1 MINSLL
7 KRLFK
12 AVIVIIIMIIAYS
25 FMKNYLKQDAINTAL
40 NRMKNK
46 QIRGVVFDKF
56 LDSSNHLVKTI
67 NIEIGSSK
75 YYDITVPLEKSGFFE
90 SIQIGDSIFKN
101 NNSLIVMIVR
111 RDTIINYTLKYNN
124 LR

>member
-25 FMKNYLKQDAINTAL
+25 FMGNYLKQHAINTAM

-56 LDSSNHLVKTI
+56 LDSSNHLTKTI
-67 NIEIGSSK
+67 NIEVESSK

-101 NNSLIVMIVR
+101 NNSLIVIIVR

-124 LR
+124 LK